1 MIEPAEPD
9 ALVDAAYAAIL
20 LPSFPADELIAQSTL
35 RDGLASGRYRCVV
48 TVDAGSQPAGIA
60 VVEDFPDADVLLLL
74 YLAVRPGSRGA
85 GHGSALLVRVRD
97 EWLPR
102 SGRYALLAEIEH
114 PAAHRGG
121 PGYGDPV
128 ARLRFYARHGGRAL
142 DAPYFQPALVPG
154 RARVHG
160 MVLAVLAHHGD
171 PRDTVAARPIRRFL
185 TRNLERAEG
194 RVGTDPSVHAL
205 WDWLDGR
212 DRVPLLPLDDP
223 ARLPDSSRP

>member
-1 MIEPAEPD
+1 
-9 ALVDAAYAAIL
+9 
-20 LPSFPADELIAQSTL
+20 
-35 RDGLASGRYRCVV
+35 
-48 TVDAGSQPAGIA
+48 

-85 GHGSALLVRVRD
+85 GHGSALLLRVRD

-102 SGRYALLAEIEH
+102 DGRYALLAEIEH

-121 PGYGDPV
+121 LAYGDPV

-142 DAPYFQPALVPG
+142 DVPYFQPALAPG

-160 MVLAVLAHHGD
+160 IILAVLAHRGD
-171 PRDTVAARPIRRFL
+171 PRDTIAAQPIRRFL
-185 TRNLERAEG
+185 TRNLELAEG

-205 WDWLDGR
+205 WEGLDGR

-223 ARLPDSSRP
+223 PRPADSSRP